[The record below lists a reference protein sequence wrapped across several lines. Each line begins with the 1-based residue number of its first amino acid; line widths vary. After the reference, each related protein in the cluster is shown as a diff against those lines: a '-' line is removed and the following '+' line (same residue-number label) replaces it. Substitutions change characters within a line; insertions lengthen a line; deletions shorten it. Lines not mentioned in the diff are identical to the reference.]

1 MWAKL
6 NSDKDTIE
14 EIIVNPKT
22 MTVDGITHPRTLF
35 SLWTDAERK
44 AIGIVPVTT
53 TGSHLDTNY
62 YIEVDEAFAIA
73 GDKNSVVRTIGVKA
87 ADKAL
92 ADVNE
97 VWTQSEID
105 DDRAPD
111 GTSANDPKNDADG
124 NQIVTFGLKTNA
136 KNKATTRANGLL
148 NGFNWLIA
156 RKVTA
161 NTAVPSAVVTYMA
174 AVRTAHGSICTA
186 IDNASD
192 MDAFIVLHTTE
203 YNEDGSVK
211 TVAKVQDWP
220 DDSGVKGNRR

>member
-14 EIIVNPKT
+14 EIIVNPKS

-44 AIGIVPVTT
+44 AINIVPVTT
-53 TGSHLDTNY
+53 TGTSLDSKY

-73 GDKNSVVRTIGVKA
+73 SDKNSVVRTIGVK
-87 ADKAL
+87 DSDRKL
-92 ADVNE
+92 ADEDAVDENGDK
-97 VWTQSEID
+97 I
-105 DDRAPD
+105 
-111 GTSANDPKNDADG
+111 KDADG
-124 NQIVTFGLKTNA
+124 NQVINYGLKTQA
-136 KNKATTRANGLL
+136 KDRATNNANGLL
-148 NGFNWLIA
+148 QGFNWLIQ

-161 NTAVPSAVVTYMA
+161 DTAVPSAVVSYMA

>member
-14 EIIVNPKT
+14 EIIVNPKI

-53 TGSHLDTNY
+53 SGTSLDSKY
-62 YIEVDEAFAIA
+62 YIEQNESFAIA
-73 GDKNSVVRTIGVKA
+73 GDKNSVVRTIGQKA
-87 ADKAL
+87 ADKNL

-105 DDRAPD
+105 DGQAPG
-111 GTSANDPKNDADG
+111 GTSANDPKLDDDG
-124 NQIVTFGLKTNA
+124 NQIVTKGLKTLA
-136 KNKATTRANGLL
+136 KEKADIDANGFCQ
-148 NGFNWLIA
+148 GFNWLIQ

-161 NTAVPSAVVTYMA
+161 DTAIPSAVVTYMA
-174 AVRTAHGSICTA
+174 AVRTSHASICTA

-192 MDAFIVLHTTE
+192 MNAFIALHE
-203 YNEDGSVK
+203 NVYNLSLIHI
-211 TVAKVQDWP
+211 
-220 DDSGVKGNRR
+220 

>member
-53 TGSHLDTNY
+53 SGTSLDERF
-62 YIEVDEAFAIA
+62 YIEKNEAFAIA

-87 ADKAL
+87 ADKKL
-92 ADVNE
+92 ADE
-97 VWTQSEID
+97 DAKDEDGEQLYED
-105 DDRAPD
+105 D
-111 GTSANDPKNDADG
+111 GTTKKINY
-124 NQIVTFGLKTNA
+124 GLKTNA
-136 KNKATTRANGLL
+136 KNKATVSANGLL
-148 NGFNWLIA
+148 QGFNWLIQ

-161 NTAVPSAVVTYMA
+161 DTAVPSAVVTYMA
-174 AVRTAHGSICTA
+174 AVRTAHASICTA

-192 MDAFIVLHTTE
+192 IDAFKVLHTTE

-211 TVAKVQDWP
+211 TIAKVNDWP

>member
-22 MTVDGITHPRTLF
+22 MTVDGITHPKTLF

-53 TGSHLDTNY
+53 SGTSLDSKY
-62 YIEVDEAFAIA
+62 YIEQDESFAIA
-73 GDKNSVVRTIGVKA
+73 GDKNSVVRTIGQKA
-87 ADKAL
+87 ADKNL

-105 DDRAPD
+105 DGQAPG
-111 GTSANDPKNDADG
+111 GTSANDPKLDDDG
-124 NQIVTFGLKTNA
+124 NQIVTKGLKTLAKEKADVNA
-136 KNKATTRANGLL
+136 NSLCQ
-148 NGFNWLIA
+148 GFNWLIQ

-161 NTAVPSAVVTYMA
+161 DTAIPSAVVTYMA
-174 AVRTAHGSICTA
+174 AVRTAHASICTA

-192 MDAFIVLHTTE
+192 IDAFKVLNTTE

-211 TVAKVQDWP
+211 TIAKVEDWP
-220 DDSGVKGNRR
+220 DDSGVKGYRR